1 MLKASH
7 HDRACRLRADPDRP
21 VTSIATGL
29 TALIVAT
36 AAIAPSQTVAQT
48 WNGTGSDYGTAG
60 NWTPNNVPDA
70 TGENAV
76 LDDTGA
82 TEPIVDLGAGTFS
95 PDSVT
100 INGATSYTIQNGTL
114 DLANGLTNNSSAD
127 QTISAIISGAG
138 GLSQD
143 GDGTLTLLGTNTYTG
158 TTTVSA
164 GTVAVTGAGT
174 LASTA
179 VTVTG
184 GTLQTD
190 GGALSATA
198 NVTVN
203 DGTFAIEGDETINL
217 LTNNAD
223 AITTVAAGTTLSADV
238 IGNNFGATF
247 TVSGTLD
254 ATTRVENAFGS
265 VIDFRGDGTLGA
277 STLLND
283 NGIVEFFDSS
293 SAGTGVIN
301 NGGFTQF
308 FDDSTADNATITSN
322 AGFIQFFNNST
333 AGSATITVN
342 VGFAQFSDNSTAG
355 TSTITVDGGR
365 VQFRDNSTAGSATI
379 TNNNLVQF
387 VDDGTAGSGTIT
399 NNSITQFHDNSTA
412 GTATITNTAGST
424 TTFIDNSTAG
434 DARLINLAGG
444 TIDFSGTTG
453 PLDDNRIS
461 AGSIAGGGAYVLGA
475 NALTVGGNNDTTEVS
490 GEISG
495 AGGSLVKQ
503 GTGTLTLSGVN
514 THTGGTTISGGTLTV
529 SSGGSLVSDTT
540 VNAGSTFNI
549 DNGAMVAGINNAG
562 TTNASGVINGSVANA
577 GIFGPGGRGAIGT
590 VSVNGD
596 FVQTASGSLAV
607 DVDGTGGT
615 SDLISVAG
623 TADLAGTVDV
633 ILTGADPVGPLT
645 ILSAQGGV
653 TDSGL
658 MLGGVPVFANPLTN
672 IALVFPNT
680 NDVALS
686 FTLDAIAGTFNPN
699 QTAILNTINTINT
712 TDVGDTGPM
721 ISALFALGSI
731 EETASALDQLS
742 PEIAL
747 NTETATQLSAANFAD
762 SLLSCPVTGGA
773 HAAIREGDCLWVRP
787 HGRFLDADGTA
798 NRIGFEET
806 AGGISIGGQYEA
818 WTNWHAGLA
827 LGYEH
832 GDLDTN
838 SGAGATSDRF
848 HAGGTLKYQHGA
860 MVIAGAIYGGV
871 DTYDTTRTIGF
882 GGFSAVNT
890 ADYNIAH
897 VGAKLRAAYLMEH
910 GGFYAKPLVDVNFT
924 HLDRDGFT
932 EDGNPAATLTVHGG
946 SDTYFSV
953 SPAIEVGS
961 DHAMAE
967 GWRLH
972 THLKAGVTVYS
983 QDQNTLT
990 ARFAGAP
997 AAAPSFQ
1004 ITSELDDV
1012 FADFEAGALLQ
1023 GEKAAIELG
1032 YQGRIS
1038 SDASQHGGFIKGS
1051 LKF

>member
-1 MLKASH
+1 VLLEAGLH
-7 HDRACRLRADPDRP
+7 ERACRLRADPDRP
-21 VTSIATGL
+21 VTSIVTGL

-70 TGENAV
+70 AGENAV

-95 PDSVT
+95 PDSMT

-158 TTTVSA
+158 TTTVSD
-164 GTVAVTGAGT
+164 GTLALTGAGT
-174 LASTA
+174 IASTDIN
-179 VTVTG
+179 VTG

-238 IGNNFGATF
+238 IDNNLDGTL
-247 TVSGTLD
+247 TVRGILD
-254 ATTRVENAFGS
+254 ATTRVENAFRGA
-265 VIDFRGDGTLGA
+265 IDFRGDGTLGA
-277 STLLND
+277 SLLQND
-283 NGIVEFFDSS
+283 NGTVNFFDDSS
-293 SAGTGVIN
+293 SGTGVI
-301 NGGFTQF
+301 
-308 FDDSTADNATITSN
+308 IN
-322 AGFIQFFNNST
+322 AGGRTVFN
-333 AGSATITVN
+333 
-342 VGFAQFSDNSTAG
+342 
-355 TSTITVDGGR
+355 
-365 VQFRDNSTAGSATI
+365 DNSTAGSATI
-379 TNNNLVQF
+379 TNN
-387 VDDGTAGSGTIT
+387 SGFMEFF
-399 NNSITQFHDNSTA
+399 NDSTA
-412 GTATITNTAGST
+412 DNATFTLNSGFLRFRNASTADSATFTINGGFLQFEDASSAGNAT
-424 TTFIDNSTAG
+424 LTVNDDFLQFRDASTAG

-453 PLDDNRIS
+453 PLGDNRIS
-461 AGSIAGGGAYVLGA
+461 AGSIAGGGAYILGA

-514 THTGGTTISGGTLTV
+514 TYTGGTTISGGTLTV
-529 SSGGSLVSDTT
+529 SSGGSLVSGTT

-577 GIFGPGGRGAIGT
+577 GIFAPGGRGAIGT

-596 FVQTASGSLAV
+596 FVQTASGSLAF

-633 ILTGADPVGPLT
+633 ILNGADPVGLLT

-712 TDVGDTGPM
+712 SDVGDTGPM

-747 NTETATQLSAANFAD
+747 NTETATQLSAAIFAD

-860 MVIAGAIYGGV
+860 MMIAGAIYGGV

-932 EDGNPAATLTVHGG
+932 EDGNPAATLTVHSG

-961 DHAMAE
+961 EHAMAE
-967 GWRLH
+967 GLRLR

-1012 FADFEAGALLQ
+1012 FADFEASALLQ